1 MPDRQRHVCFNEQA
15 HDAVS
20 GAYEE
25 RHSEIF
31 NPIEQ
36 DRLHES
42 LREAIQAVRT
52 ISDPRVALDYG
63 CGSGNVTAHLID
75 LGLHTTSADVSQAFL
90 DLIGG
95 RFGPTGRSRTLKV
108 NGTDLA
114 GVPDGA
120 FDFVAT
126 YSVLHHV
133 PDYLAMVRELC
144 RVIKPGGVLYI
155 DHEVNEFYWS
165 RPAEYIAFLKAARP
179 RIDVQR
185 CFRLAF
191 DVKGYKH
198 IFRRLFNPRYK
209 REGDIHVWPDDH
221 IEWDK
226 IEDVLCMYGFEIVF
240 RHDYLLY
247 RSLYKRHVYE
257 GYRGRCTDQR
267 VLVARRSLAP
277 SVALGSL

>member
-20 GAYEE
+20 GAYEA

-52 ISDPRVALDYG
+52 TSDPRMALDYG
-63 CGSGNVTAHLID
+63 CGSGNVTAHLLD
-75 LGLHTTSADVSQAFL
+75 LGLHTTSADVSRAFL
-90 DLIGG
+90 DLISD
-95 RFGPTGRSRTLKV
+95 RFGRTGRSRTLKV

-144 RVIKPGGVLYI
+144 RVTKPGGVLYI
-155 DHEVNEFYWS
+155 DHEVNESYWD
-165 RPAEYIAFLKAARP
+165 RPAEYVEFLQAARP
-179 RIDVQR
+179 RVGLRR
-185 CFRLAF
+185 CVRLAL

-198 IFRRLFNPRYK
+198 IIRRLFNPRYK

-226 IEDVLCMYGFEIVF
+226 IERVLCDKGFEVVL
-240 RHDYLLY
+240 RREYLLY
-247 RSLYKRHVYE
+247 KSTYDIRIYERYKEQCADERVIAARKRSIPGER
-257 GYRGRCTDQR
+257 T
-267 VLVARRSLAP
+267 
-277 SVALGSL
+277 